1 MPEAV
6 AVDRI
11 LNYIDGELVEAAG
24 GGWLDNVDPS
34 TGRPYCR
41 IPRSGEQDIERA
53 VTAAEAA
60 FGGWSTTPA
69 SKRSRLLLA
78 IADRIEQQLATFAR
92 AECVDNGKPL
102 WLASTVDIPRAV
114 SNFRFFG
121 TAILHTRTEAHTT
134 DYEALN
140 YTLRRPRGVAGLIS
154 PWNLPL
160 YLLSWKI
167 APAIATGNTAVAK
180 PSEITPMTAY
190 LLSELCR
197 DVGLPPGVLNIVHG
211 LGAEAGAPL
220 VCHPRVPTLSF
231 TGSTRTGEEIAR
243 TAGPMFKKIALEMG
257 GKNPNII
264 FADADLDQV
273 VETTLRSSFA
283 NQGQI
288 CLCGSRIFVEESVY
302 EPFLTRFVDAT
313 RKLEIGDPLDP
324 STRQGALVS
333 QQHHEKVASYVRL
346 AEDEGGRILC
356 GGRPP
361 EKLPPRCRDGF
372 FFEPTV
378 ITGLGAD
385 CRVNQEEIF
394 GPVVSVMPFRDEREV
409 VAWANGTS
417 YGLSASVW
425 TADISRAHR
434 MAEQI
439 DSGTVWINCW
449 LLRDLRVP
457 FGGMKHSGVGREG
470 GEEAL
475 RFYTESKNVCIRYP
489 ATTEGS

>member
-1 MPEAV
+1 
-6 AVDRI
+6 
-11 LNYIDGELVEAAG
+11 
-24 GGWLDNVDPS
+24 
-34 TGRPYCR
+34 
-41 IPRSGEQDIERA
+41 
-53 VTAAEAA
+53 
-60 FGGWSTTPA
+60 
-69 SKRSRLLLA
+69 
-78 IADRIEQQLATFAR
+78 
-92 AECVDNGKPL
+92 
-102 WLASTVDIPRAV
+102 
-114 SNFRFFG
+114 
-121 TAILHTRTEAHTT
+121 
-134 DYEALN
+134 
-140 YTLRRPRGVAGLIS
+140 
-154 PWNLPL
+154 
-160 YLLSWKI
+160 
-167 APAIATGNTAVAK
+167 VAK

-190 LLSELCR
+190 LLSEVCR
-197 DVGLPPGVLNIVHG
+197 DVGLPAGVLNIVHG

-243 TAGPMFKKIALEMG
+243 TAAPMFKKIALEMG

-273 VETTLRSSFA
+273 VDTTLRSSFA

-302 EPFLTRFVDAT
+302 EPFLKRFVDAT
-313 RKLEIGDPLDP
+313 RKLEVGDPLDP
-324 STRQGALVS
+324 ATRQGALVS
-333 QQHHEKVASYVRL
+333 QQHHEKVASYIRL
-346 AEDEGGRILC
+346 AKDEGGRILC

-361 EKLPPRCRDGF
+361 EDLPQRCRDGF

-378 ITGLGAD
+378 ITGLGVD

-425 TADISRAHR
+425 TADLSRAHR
-434 MAEQI
+434 MAERI
-439 DSGTVWINCW
+439 DCGTVWINCW

-489 ATTEGS
+489 DDTGGS